1 MVFHA
6 MLYFSAHTF
15 FSAEQVFL
23 CVHTPTCRFK
33 QLQLI
38 AVMHILLKML
48 CVEIRVDVQVANKI
62 PTFCHF
68 RNPSLKLQYFAEK
81 SYDRMFYSLS
91 ALVKCPL

>member
-1 MVFHA
+1 MFDV

-23 CVHTPTCRFK
+23 CVHTPTYRFK
-33 QLQLI
+33 QLPLI

-48 CVEIRVDVQVANKI
+48 CVEIRVVVQVANII

-68 RNPSLKLQYFAEK
+68 RSPSLKLQYFAEK
-81 SYDRMFYSLS
+81 SYDRMLYSLS